1 MIFYFI
7 EILSFYCYNC
17 VGGFGLAR
25 EKLLFERKSFGFRL
39 DADLVKRLKIVAVNQ
54 DKAVNVL
61 IEEAIELLLQK
72 YNK

>member
-1 MIFYFI
+1 M
-7 EILSFYCYNC
+7 
-17 VGGFGLAR
+17 AR

-39 DADLVKRLKIVAVNQ
+39 DTDLVKRLKLVAVNQ

-61 IEEAIELLLQK
+61 LEEAIELLLKK